1 MDTDGNLLWEIDKL
15 LLENIK
21 ILDKTLLSNE
31 EEHKLRENSKRTYEL
46 CRRIENEKSN
56 CL

>member
-15 LLENIK
+15 ILENIK

-31 EEHKLRENSKRTYEL
+31 EEHKLRENSKRIYEL